1 MDSNINNYEI
11 LPEDFPTFDMS
22 FKIIIIGNPGKKN
35 KKIL

>member
-22 FKIIIIGNPGKKN
+22 FKLIIIGNPGKK
-35 KKIL
+35 IR